1 MNKNSQA
8 YWSKHR
14 KSVANGVASILYGV
28 VAIMSA
34 ELGLEPGKM
43 TPFELAC
50 GAFLVGL
57 AMALTRGFVDMV
69 KRETE
74 HGTRL
79 GLGEAQSLV
88 GSSLLVLSFPVTVAA
103 AVLIGALCGLRP
115 GTLAD
120 VVPYVSVVVVLF
132 LGFGSSYVLDRDLKP
147 AFLRAGSWT
156 LLCLVLFAAKQLE

>member
-1 MNKNSQA
+1 VDKNSQT

-14 KSVANGVASILYGV
+14 KDVANGVASILYGV

-34 ELGLEPGKM
+34 ELGLQPGKM
-43 TPFELAC
+43 TPYELAC
-50 GAFLVGL
+50 GALLVGL
-57 AMALTRGFVDMV
+57 AMALTHGFVDMV

-74 HGTRL
+74 QGTHL
-79 GLGEAQSLV
+79 GLGETQSLV
-88 GSSLLVLSFPVTVAA
+88 GSSLLVLTFPATVAI
-103 AVLIGALCGLRP
+103 AVLVGALCGLRP

-120 VVPYVSVVVVLF
+120 VVPYVSVIVVVF

-147 AFLRAGSWT
+147 AFLRSGSWT

>member
-1 MNKNSQA
+1 VGKNSQA
-8 YWSKHR
+8 YWSNHR
-14 KSVANGVASILYGV
+14 KDVANGVASILYGV

-43 TPFELAC
+43 TPYELAC

-57 AMALTRGFVDMV
+57 AMALTRGFVDIV

-74 HGTRL
+74 QGAHL
-79 GLGEAQSLV
+79 GLGETQSLV
-88 GSSLLVLSFPVTVAA
+88 GSSLLVLAFPVAVAI
-103 AVLIGALCGLRP
+103 AVLVGAVCGLRP
-115 GTLAD
+115 GLLAD
-120 VVPYVSVVVVLF
+120 VVPYVSVVVVLI